1 VIRFLLRRLLFT
13 AGRRPRGRPTPW
25 PPAGDAGRGRRRLT
39 ALAALTAGVLLSAP
53 AATQEPPVLTGAWVG
68 TWWLGKY
75 EQPIELDLT
84 ETRGDVVGHIVIW
97 GYPGVG
103 SSPAGAA
110 VRAPVIGSIEGPR
123 VQLTWTMPQ
132 GQASAELVLLSPDRL
147 FGLGAV
153 GSTTTG
159 FGLHRAR

>member
-1 VIRFLLRRLLFT
+1 M
-13 AGRRPRGRPTPW
+13 
-25 PPAGDAGRGRRRLT
+25 
-39 ALAALTAGVLLSAP
+39 
-53 AATQEPPVLTGAWVG
+53 G

-97 GYPGVG
+97 GYPGAG
-103 SSPAGAA
+103 SSPAVAA
-110 VRAPVIGSIEGPR
+110 VRAPVIGSIKGPQ
-123 VQLTWTMPQ
+123 VQLTWTMPQQ

>member
-1 VIRFLLRRLLFT
+1 M
-13 AGRRPRGRPTPW
+13 

-39 ALAALTAGVLLSAP
+39 VMAALTAGVLLSAP
-53 AATQEPPVLTGAWVG
+53 AATQESPVLTGAWVG

-84 ETRGDVVGHIVIW
+84 ETRGDVVGHVVIW
-97 GYPGVG
+97 GYPGAG
-103 SSPAGAA
+103 SSPAVAA
-110 VRAPVIGSIEGPR
+110 VRAPVIGSSKGPR

-132 GQASAELVLLSPDRL
+132 QGQASVELVLLSPDRL